1 MPNLK
6 IFMDET
12 VFGQHR
18 QAMIQVLEPIR
29 DSICLHLGVPEAACQ
44 LAIIPVIGLSD
55 QPAINVE
62 IQILPSPD
70 RSRSQIQALGSKVK
84 DILSA
89 TACVPVAFRCAQHDP
104 STYVILR

>member
-18 QAMIQVLEPIR
+18 QAMIQALEPIR
-29 DSICLHLGVPEAACQ
+29 DSICLHLGVPKAACQ
-44 LAIIPVIGLSD
+44 LAIIPVVGLPD

-62 IQILPSPD
+62 IQILPSLD
-70 RSRSQIQALGSKVK
+70 RPRTRIEAFGSEVK

-89 TACVPVAFRCAQHDP
+89 TAGVPVAFRCAQHDP